1 MFTADRFAVVLSA
14 FQNALF
20 QNTAAS
26 RGHIGRRKLGLD
38 APPHRF
44 DQQVKHRFWLHSIL
58 CQTMIG
64 GAAAFQQQT
73 EEKMFTSDIGMSQ
86 QTCLR
91 ERKVDCIIGAR
102 GKSAE
107 SKHKVTIL

>member
-1 MFTADRFAVVLSA
+1 M
-14 FQNALF
+14 
-20 QNTAAS
+20 
-26 RGHIGRRKLGLD
+26 D
-38 APPHRF
+38 APTDRF

-58 CQTMIG
+58 CQTMVG

-73 EEKMFTSDIGMSQ
+73 EEKMFTSDVGMSQ
-86 QTCLR
+86 QTRLR
-91 ERKVDCIIGAR
+91 ERKVDCIIGAG